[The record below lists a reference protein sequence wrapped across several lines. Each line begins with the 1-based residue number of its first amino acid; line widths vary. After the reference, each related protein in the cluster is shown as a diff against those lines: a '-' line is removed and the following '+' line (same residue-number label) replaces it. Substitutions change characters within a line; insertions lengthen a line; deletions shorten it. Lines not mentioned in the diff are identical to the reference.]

1 MFPHVLSGFVVRKP
15 LAEVML
21 AIKKLV
27 TWTQLFASQ
36 AAEVLDVSCHL
47 HQTCLHQVLQ
57 INLILQL
64 SLLGV
69 YMPLGVLQW
78 QREKKK
84 SRNHNNKE
92 QPALTE
98 QSVSLPLR
106 LWETFQ
112 FALLPELEAKSLQ

>member
-1 MFPHVLSGFVVRKP
+1 
-15 LAEVML
+15 
-21 AIKKLV
+21 
-27 TWTQLFASQ
+27 
-36 AAEVLDVSCHL
+36 
-47 HQTCLHQVLQ
+47 
-57 INLILQL
+57 
-64 SLLGV
+64 
-69 YMPLGVLQW
+69 MPLGVLQW